1 MKINFLF
8 LSIWCLLIFTAC
20 KRDDFSFKETS
31 DNLRFSKD
39 TIVLDTVYHQVR
51 SETYAV
57 KIYNA
62 ENKNITIPKIYL
74 EKGKNSLF
82 KINVDGKSGID
93 FENIPLR
100 KNDSLYI
107 FIEIAPKANGIKEFL
122 AEDNIILQNKSKNQ
136 KINLRSV
143 VQDAE
148 FFIQKDSPKII
159 NKNTYWQND
168 KVKVI
173 SGELILAEGKTLD
186 IQEGTKIYFTKN
198 STLKISKNARL
209 NINGSIN
216 KEVIFRG
223 DRNDAR
229 YDTIPLNWKGI
240 DIEENAI
247 TNINYAKIFGGDI
260 GLNIYKATANIQN
273 SIIHTFQQYGILAKN
288 SNIHSENLVM
298 NNCGQANIGLFGGIL
313 EINHSSIANYWQG
326 SFGLPAYG
334 ILISN
339 QWKNSNGNTENAN
352 VKLRIKNTI
361 LYGNGATSLHTNAIS
376 GFTIDYKIANSLL
389 KLSPNFNFNNNPLI
403 TNSINNENP
412 NFIFPYI
419 SKLNLRLKEKS
430 PARGKALASSSKD
443 IKGIPRGATPNMGA
457 YE

>member
-57 KIYNA
+57 KIYNT

-136 KINLRSV
+136 KINLRSA

-186 IQEGTKIYFTKN
+186 IQ
-198 STLKISKNARL
+198 
-209 NINGSIN
+209 
-216 KEVIFRG
+216 
-223 DRNDAR
+223 
-229 YDTIPLNWKGI
+229 
-240 DIEENAI
+240 
-247 TNINYAKIFGGDI
+247 
-260 GLNIYKATANIQN
+260 
-273 SIIHTFQQYGILAKN
+273 
-288 SNIHSENLVM
+288 
-298 NNCGQANIGLFGGIL
+298 
-313 EINHSSIANYWQG
+313 
-326 SFGLPAYG
+326 
-334 ILISN
+334 
-339 QWKNSNGNTENAN
+339 
-352 VKLRIKNTI
+352 
-361 LYGNGATSLHTNAIS
+361 
-376 GFTIDYKIANSLL
+376 
-389 KLSPNFNFNNNPLI
+389 
-403 TNSINNENP
+403 
-412 NFIFPYI
+412 
-419 SKLNLRLKEKS
+419 
-430 PARGKALASSSKD
+430 
-443 IKGIPRGATPNMGA
+443 
-457 YE
+457 